1 MNVLQLQFIVIKCF
15 LGQNLVISSEKD
27 TCCSE
32 LVRRGLDQEL
42 MVKLGSYN
50 ARAWLLSLI
59 YNNGEEVTEHE
70 THTRPV
76 FYSFISSQ
84 YKARPLSTEYN
95 LALDAARSFFTTL
108 TILLSECKNLSHTL
122 PLAHSHTQHTLPR
135 HVIDLVRSF

>member
-1 MNVLQLQFIVIKCF
+1 MQ
-15 LGQNLVISSEKD
+15 
-27 TCCSE
+27 
-32 LVRRGLDQEL
+32 
-42 MVKLGSYN
+42 
-50 ARAWLLSLI
+50 RAWLLSLS

-122 PLAHSHTQHTLPR
+122 PLAHSHAQHTLPR
-135 HVIDLVRSF
+135 HVIDLVRSFKHVSNVTLIVYKAVTPSDFYFLVG